1 MIGFLLKHSL
11 VPPPLFACICYQVY
25 QHIAELARMSKRAG
39 EDAMANTV
47 RKLEEKLDLYVKGR
61 DGKQGSSKSE
71 RARMSELLSRIE
83 MERED
88 ERVRMRKEV
97 TEAQRQARDVGFSVR
112 IKRI

>member
-1 MIGFLLKHSL
+1 
-11 VPPPLFACICYQVY
+11 
-25 QHIAELARMSKRAG
+25 
-39 EDAMANTV
+39 MANTV

-71 RARMSELLSRIE
+71 RARMNELLSRIE

-97 TEAQRQARDVGFSVR
+97 TEAQRQARDVSFSVR
-112 IKRI
+112 IKRV

>member
-1 MIGFLLKHSL
+1 
-11 VPPPLFACICYQVY
+11 VY
-25 QHIAELARMSKRAG
+25 QHIAELARMSKHAG

-71 RARMSELLSRIE
+71 RARMNELLSRIE

-97 TEAQRQARDVGFSVR
+97 TEAQRQARDVSFSVR
-112 IKRI
+112 IKRV